1 MRHFAVELEE
11 LNEALLAMGAMVES
25 SIHCSV
31 QALVERD
38 ERLARRVIEDERR
51 VNQMELD
58 IDARVTRL
66 LALNQ
71 PVARDLRLLIIALKI
86 NTDLERMGDLAAN
99 IAERAIALISIP
111 AVKPLVDTPRMA
123 SLVEDMLHRSLDA
136 FVRRDADL
144 AAKVLPAD
152 DEVDALRDGI
162 YTELVSIMQTDP
174 AIVKPAINLMF
185 VARNL
190 ERIADHTTNIA
201 EDVIFLVRGVDV
213 RHNALQSNSPRIG
226 KSLPLENSTFN

>member
-11 LNEALLAMGAMVES
+11 LNQALLEMGALVES

-31 QALVERD
+31 QALVDRD
-38 ERLARRVIEDERR
+38 DRMALRVIEDEKR

-58 IDARVTRL
+58 IDSRVTRL

-71 PVARDLRLLIIALKI
+71 PVAGDLRLLIMALKI
-86 NTDLERMGDLAAN
+86 NTDLERMGDLASN
-99 IAERAIALISIP
+99 MAERAITLSKIPSVKALI
-111 AVKPLVDTPRMA
+111 DTPRMA

-136 FVRRDADL
+136 FVKRDAVL
-144 AAKVLPAD
+144 AEKVLPAD
-152 DEVDALRDGI
+152 DEVDSLRDKI
-162 YTELVSIMQTDP
+162 YSELLELMQLNPTVVP
-174 AIVKPAINLMF
+174 AAIHLMF

-213 RHNALQSNSPRIG
+213 RHNTID
-226 KSLPLENSTFN
+226 K

>member
-1 MRHFAVELEE
+1 MRHFAIELDE

-38 ERLARRVIEDERR
+38 ERLALRVIEDERR

-71 PVARDLRLLIIALKI
+71 PVARDLRLLIMALKI

-99 IAERAIALISIP
+99 IAERAISLINIP
-111 AVKPLVDTPRMA
+111 AVKPLVDTPRLA

-136 FVRRDADL
+136 FVKRDADL

-162 YTELVSIMQTDP
+162 YSELVAVMQSDP
-174 AIVKPAINLMF
+174 SVVKPAINLMF

-201 EDVIFLVRGVDV
+201 EDVIFLVRGIDV
-213 RHNALQSNSPRIG
+213 RHNAAKGKSPRIG
-226 KSLPLENSTFN
+226 KSLPLENRTFN